1 MSDPTPKL
9 TAWEKAQIVRLELL
23 GAKRS
28 IALGDDQPDIV
39 RKVQRIR
46 DRAAKR
52 EQDGNRKKK

>member
-1 MSDPTPKL
+1 MAKPKL

-23 GAKRS
+23 GAKRAF
-28 IALGDDQPDIV
+28 ALGDNQPDIE

-52 EQDGNRKKK
+52 ANGQ